1 MKTVRDFIFLGSKI
15 TVNSDCS
22 HEIKTCLLLGRK
34 AFTNLYSILNS
45 RDVTLSTKVSIVK
58 AMLSPVVM
66 YRCQIWTIKKAE
78 HQRIDTFELCC
89 WRKLLRVL
97 WTVRLSQSFL
107 KGINTE
113 CSLEGPVLKL
123 KIQYFGHLILRAKSL
138 VKTLSWEIEKAKGEG
153 SCKGWRWLVS
163 ITNSMDMNLSKI
175 QEVVEDRGACHAVD
189 RGVKKNQI

>member
-1 MKTVRDFIFLGSKI
+1 MP
-15 TVNSDCS
+15 
-22 HEIKTCLLLGRK
+22 CLLDSVLK
-34 AFTNLYSILNS
+34 S
-45 RDVTLSTKVSIVK
+45 RDVTLPTKVCIVK
-58 AMLSPVVM
+58 VVVFPVVM
-66 YRCQIWTIKKAE
+66 YGCERWTIKKAE

-163 ITNSMDMNLSKI
+163 ITNSMGMSLSKLWETVKDREAWHAAVH
-175 QEVVEDRGACHAVD
+175 EVPQH
-189 RGVKKNQI
+189 